1 MNYKKMTLEELEHEM
16 CKQLK
21 KENKE
26 LRKQIDELCEQTKWT
41 KYDPNDPSTHPQKR
55 LDWLVF
61 TRNGN
66 FFVMPAPDTEEIKH
80 GWDMCVTHWRPLP
93 KPPVE
98 MENRNED

>member
-26 LRKQIDELCEQTKWT
+26 LRKRVDELCEQSKWT
-41 KYDPNDPSTHPQKR
+41 KYDPNDPSTHPKKR
-55 LDWLVF
+55 MDCLVLI
-61 TRNGN
+61 RNGN
-66 FFVMPAPDTEEIKH
+66 FFVAFLSDTEEIKYF
-80 GWDMCVTHWRPLP
+80 WDELVTHWRPLP

-98 MENRNED
+98 TEVAK